1 MITRW
6 HHVRGSQDH
15 PLLAGLSED
24 PRTQHL
30 VLRGE
35 SATVER
41 ARPRGGC
48 GGAVCGSQALASKG
62 PVPGESPRNELGQNV
77 WEAGDQLGGWRPG
90 CSVARAV

>member
-1 MITRW
+1 MSGFPGPPPPCRALW
-6 HHVRGSQDH
+6 
-15 PLLAGLSED
+15 ED